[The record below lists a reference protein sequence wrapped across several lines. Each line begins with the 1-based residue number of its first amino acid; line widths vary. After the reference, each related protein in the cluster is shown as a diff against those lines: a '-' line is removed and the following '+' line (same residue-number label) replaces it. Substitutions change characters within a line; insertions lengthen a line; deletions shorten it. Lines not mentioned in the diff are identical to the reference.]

1 MRILLSLVA
10 VVGALAASS
19 ASAAAPPTYSVSFTG
34 NGSEHQ
40 LDHQQNIQDSGV
52 CDSAEHLDVTAS
64 LAWTATWPG
73 LKATGQGHRRPARRG
88 STARRWRAATSR
100 MRAASTSASRRPA
113 GSASEAAPTRCAVSA
128 EPSISVRKTAASL
141 VLAVTAPSF
150 AVPVGAGCSLN
161 VRNDQLSAHA
171 VVPLKKLQ
179 ALKKRGSIAIA
190 VGTVRPGPGDVYSP
204 VDRLLAADEAVR
216 RLPHRRPLRGQPVLE
231 RHGQGHAHRL
241 IARQTSGNERC
252 ARGGARKFWRCV
264 A

>member
-1 MRILLSLVA
+1 MRILFPLVA

-40 LDHQQNIQDSGV
+40 LDHQQNIQDSGA

-73 LKATGQGHRRPARRG
+73 LKATGRG
-88 STARRWRAATSR
+88 IGSG
-100 MRAASTSASRRPA
+100 ASRSEGSQVA
-113 GSASEAAPTRCAVSA
+113 GSDVKDACGFDLSLAPPGWVSQRSCADALAVSA

-190 VGTVRPGPGDVYSP
+190 VGTVRPGPGDVYSQSIDCSQP
-204 VDRLLAADEAVR
+204 TKPYDGYRTADHCEDS
-216 RLPHRRPLRGQPVLE
+216 LSW
-231 RHGQGHAHRL
+231 
-241 IARQTSGNERC
+241 SGTVKVTRT
-252 ARGGARKFWRCV
+252 G
-264 A
+264 